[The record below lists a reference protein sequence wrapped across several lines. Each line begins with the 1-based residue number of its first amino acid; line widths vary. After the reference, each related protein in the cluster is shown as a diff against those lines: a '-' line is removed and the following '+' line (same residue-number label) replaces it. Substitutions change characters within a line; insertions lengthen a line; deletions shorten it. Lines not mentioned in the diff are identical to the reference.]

1 MSIETWQ
8 AEFMPT
14 PARVA
19 AQASLAEQL
28 AWSLRKW
35 TGGRFENL
43 EKHGLFVVNPK
54 KPHTLRTRG
63 EAAFTDPH
71 DLHVFSESACP
82 LCFNFRSEVERYC
95 DGCPLVE
102 TSDML
107 RCGLSA
113 SAYTQ
118 WFKKQD
124 PEPMIIALGE
134 ALARETLRAERTAKD
149 SAGQLIVVPAGM
161 DVSEV
166 VAVKTT
172 GCDKSTVLYPDT
184 DARGWPQ
191 YTIVKKKELGPDSYA
206 YAKWSGP
213 RPTDAVYF
221 RTDGT
226 FSNVDPVVWRDYS
239 HHVASFSVWRA
250 ATHDEAMY
258 RLRPPDTDQYTVAK
272 SIQIVRDGE
281 AYLTMNGVSGK
292 LVAVTSRDGQRF
304 DPSPN
309 FGDGLRWTVVMKT
322 SEDKLDA
329 TDFCDDQPVH
339 VSKKDGGPK
348 LWAEPRYM
356 VYKNFRK
363 RPGDNNIAYL
373 KFTGPKDT
381 AAMVVVSGKGS
392 GKRGRTWGYYSN
404 HEKWEEAPKEL
415 ALARVRPAFAREYRV
430 PCTECRE
437 RYINTWDGGA
447 EVCVAVTAGRKNRDG
462 GRRWIYEPSRCSK
475 CGKTLRAD
483 EEKLLGPSRDR
494 KIPLTRRSRTMKMNT
509 TMKALDGTQARPEVT
524 LVGEDGNTFAIMG
537 ACSKSARKAGWSDTQ
552 IEEMANEMQS
562 GDYDH
567 LLQVAQELFDVS

>member
-82 LCFNFRSEVERYC
+82 LCLNFRSEVERYC

-124 PEPMIIALGE
+124 PDPMITALGE

-149 SAGQLIVVPAGM
+149 SAGQLLVVPAGM

-166 VAVKTT
+166 VAAKTT

-184 DARGWPQ
+184 DAKGWPQ
-191 YTIVKKKELGPDSYA
+191 YTVVKKKYLGPGSYA

-213 RPTDAVYF
+213 QPTDATYF

-226 FSNVDPVVWRDYS
+226 SNNHAPYS
-239 HHVASFSVWRA
+239 WAGYPNHVASSSNWRA
-250 ATHDEAMY
+250 ATYGEAMY

-272 SIQIVRDGE
+272 SVQIVRDGE

-292 LVAVTSRDGQRF
+292 LVAVISRDGQRF
-304 DPSPN
+304 DPNPN
-309 FGDGLRWTVVMKT
+309 FGDGLRWTVKMKT
-322 SEDKLDA
+322 SEDKLNVTA
-329 TDFCDDQPVH
+329 DFCDDQPVH
-339 VSKKDGGPK
+339 ISKKNVGPK
-348 LWAEPRYM
+348 LWDAPRYL
-356 VYKNFRK
+356 VKSNFAEV
-363 RPGDNNIAYL
+363 PGDYNMAYI
-373 KFTGPKDT
+373 KFNGPETQGVSVSVTG
-381 AAMVVVSGKGS
+381 VVASGSTG
-392 GKRGRTWGYYSN
+392 TWDYYKAN
-404 HEKWEEAPKEL
+404 HCGWEEAPKEL
-415 ALARVRPAFAREYRV
+415 ALARVRPAFTREYRV

-437 RYINTWDGGA
+437 RYIMTWGGNA
-447 EVCVAVTAGRKNRDG
+447 EIRVAVTATRKNRDG
-462 GRRWIYEPSRCSK
+462 GRRWIFEPSRCSK
-475 CGKTLRAD
+475 CGRQKR
-483 EEKLLGPSRDR
+483 
-494 KIPLTRRSRTMKMNT
+494 N
-509 TMKALDGTQARPEVT
+509 QA
-524 LVGEDGNTFAIMG
+524 
-537 ACSKSARKAGWSDTQ
+537 
-552 IEEMANEMQS
+552 
-562 GDYDH
+562 
-567 LLQVAQELFDVS
+567 